1 MLFRNFLGFCH
12 CVKVSVH
19 HLSVDIMIAY
29 LESLAENNVSV
40 NMVANHISALKASFI
55 LHGLDHILLD
65 HPKVRYFTK
74 SMRIN
79 RPLSLT
85 KRNIMSLNDL
95 KKLALC
101 CNKIPNGQVFKAVFL
116 ISFFA
121 FLRISNV
128 APHARGTFDP
138 TVYLTPSDIVIS
150 KKLMK
155 ITLKLSKTIQS
166 REKKRMWP
174 WSQDYAPFCALY
186 QLFKKQL
193 LSINPLLMTLSFKYV
208 STPNGNP
215 SLIHV

>member
-1 MLFRNFLGFCH
+1 MHFDFRSSRATEANQGICNSPKNSVLTKNQ
-12 CVKVSVH
+12 KV
-19 HLSVDIMIAY
+19 LC
-29 LESLAENNVSV
+29 
-40 NMVANHISALKASFI
+40 KATFI

-79 RPLSLT
+79 CPLSLT

-95 KKLALC
+95 KKPALC

-128 APHARGTFDP
+128 APHARGAFDL
-138 TVYLTPSDIVIS
+138 TVHLTLSDITIS

-155 ITLKLSKTIQS
+155 ITLK
-166 REKKRMWP
+166 
-174 WSQDYAPFCALY
+174 
-186 QLFKKQL
+186 
-193 LSINPLLMTLSFKYV
+193 
-208 STPNGNP
+208 
-215 SLIHV
+215 